1 MIIKVFFTN
10 FVLFIFLINLNLFN
24 TYFYEGIFCLLISS
38 FLSFLV
44 YKKSENLKYI
54 LLILLTSFSI
64 NLSFFVLFPV
74 ALERSISV
82 NMLREINLK
91 YGESEFN
98 FNQVLEINNSFTNSS
113 EFTNKRID
121 EQIVSGNIVMN
132 EMGNYSMSKLG
143 KLTLKLFDLVSLI
156 YDIK

>member
-1 MIIKVFFTN
+1 MIIKIFITN
-10 FVLFIFLINLNLFN
+10 FVLFIFLINLNLFD

-38 FLSFLV
+38 FLCFFL
-44 YKKSENLKYI
+44 YKKSENLKYVLL
-54 LLILLTSFSI
+54 LLITSFSI

-82 NMLREINLK
+82 NMLREINLE

-113 EFTNKRID
+113 EFTQKRID
-121 EQIVSGNIVMN
+121 EQMVSGNIVIS
-132 EMGNYSMSKLG
+132 ESGNYSMSKLS
-143 KLTLKLFDLVSLI
+143 KLTLKLFELVSLI

>member
-1 MIIKVFFTN
+1 MIIKVFITN

-24 TYFYEGIFCLLISS
+24 TYFYEGVFCLLISS
-38 FLSFLV
+38 FLCFLI
-44 YKKSENLKYI
+44 YKKSENLKYV
-54 LLILLTSFSI
+54 LLLLLTSFSI

-82 NMLREINLK
+82 NMLREINLE

-98 FNQVLEINNSFTNSS
+98 FNQVLEINNSFTSS
-113 EFTNKRID
+113 TEFTQKRID
-121 EQIVSGNIVMN
+121 EQMVSGNIVIN
-132 EMGNYSMSKLG
+132 ESGNYSMSKLG
-143 KLTLKLFDLVSLI
+143 KLTLKLFELVSSI

>member
-1 MIIKVFFTN
+1 MIIKVFITN

-24 TYFYEGIFCLLISS
+24 TYFYEGVFCLLISS
-38 FLSFLV
+38 FLCLLL
-44 YKKSENLKYI
+44 YKKSENLKYV
-54 LLILLTSFSI
+54 LLLLLTSFSI

-82 NMLREINLK
+82 NMLREINLE

-98 FNQVLEINNSFTNSS
+98 FNQVLEINNSFTSSS
-113 EFTNKRID
+113 EFTQKRID
-121 EQIVSGNIVMN
+121 EQMVSGNIVMN
-132 EMGNYSMSKLG
+132 ESGNYSMTKLG
-143 KLTLKLFDLVSLI
+143 KLTLKLFELVSSI